1 MASWLRGDGNTA
13 PSAVGTPPAV
23 GSNGAGMDAVIQGDA
38 HERPS
43 SPRAT
48 PQQRNG
54 IGLASVRGA
63 GSRCV
68 GAASVAYGSNVGNI

>member
-13 PSAVGTPPAV
+13 PSTAPSAV
-23 GSNGAGMDAVIQGDA
+23 GSDGAGMDAVIQGVEHA
-38 HERPS
+38 RPS

-54 IGLASVRGA
+54 IGLASMRGA